1 MNESNDQKN
10 TDTSVQPEEKTLYQQ
25 KLEKERSNSISI
37 QKGAGILVGLT
48 LLLVIVIF
56 ILPLLV
62 QEDREDLPNQVVEEK
77 SILIPNQEILAQ
89 KPIAEALLSELLIK
103 IESLKLQGIL
113 FWGMEKWED
122 VLIVQQEGDS
132 AFIEQQ
138 YDLSAGR
145 YREALQML
153 SDLEISIPD
162 VLTNALKMGQSS
174 ILSGNENDAIAN
186 FEIALAID
194 GNNIEAKL
202 GLDRALKLDQV
213 LERTQRGQTE
223 FAMGSYEPAI
233 QSFEDALLIDP
244 DWEPAINGLAQSKQS
259 YADNLFQESLSKGY
273 RSLNDESF
281 DEAESLF
288 DQALSIRPNSEEALQ
303 ALDELNLKRI
313 ASLTKS
319 LKYKGLIAEVNEEWN
334 QAKGFYQEI
343 LVIDANLEEVKE
355 SLSRVESRI
364 LLEAEMKSIIARSDA
379 YNDNKV
385 LGQAQALL
393 ETAKSIERIGP
404 KMEESIQKLDSLIQ
418 IALIPIEVIFES
430 DQFTEVTIFKVDQ
443 MGTFQQKIVSLR
455 PGIYTARGSRKGFKD
470 ETIRFRV
477 DPNKQNQRVKI
488 ICNKK
493 I

>member
-1 MNESNDQKN
+1 MNESIDQKN
-10 TDTSVQPEEKTLYQQ
+10 TDASVQPEEKTLYQQ
-25 KLEKERSNSISI
+25 KLEKEHSKSISV

-48 LLLVIVIF
+48 FLLITVLF
-56 ILPLLV
+56 ILPLLL
-62 QEDREDLPNQVVEEK
+62 QEDKEDLSNQEIEEK
-77 SILIPNQEILAQ
+77 PILIPNQDILAQ

-122 VLIVQQEGDS
+122 LLTVQQDGDS

-138 YDLSAGR
+138 YDVSADR

-153 SDLEISIPD
+153 SDMEVSIPD
-162 VLTNALKMGQSS
+162 VLTNALKLGQTS
-174 ILSGNENDAIAN
+174 ILAGNKNDAIEN

-194 GNNIEAKL
+194 GNNLDAKQ

-213 LERTQRGQTE
+213 LDRTQRGQTE
-223 FAMGSYEPAI
+223 FGMGSYERAI
-233 QSFEDALLIDP
+233 ESFEDALSIDP
-244 DWEPAINGLAQSKQS
+244 NWQAAIDGLAQSKKS
-259 YADNLFQESLSKGY
+259 YADELFQESLSKGY
-273 RSLNDESF
+273 QSLKDESF
-281 DEAESLF
+281 DDAKSLF
-288 DQALSIRPNSEEALQ
+288 DQALSIRPSSQEALQ

-319 LKYKGLIAEVNEEWN
+319 FKYKGLIAEVNEEWN
-334 QAKGFYQEI
+334 QAKGFYEEI
-343 LVIDANLEEVKE
+343 LVIDPNLEEVKD

-364 LLEAEMKSIIARSDA
+364 LLEAEMTSIIARSDA

-385 LGQAQALL
+385 LGQAQSLL

-404 KMEESIQKLDSLIQ
+404 KMEGSIQKLDSLIQ
-418 IALIPIEVIFES
+418 IALIPVDVIFES
-430 DQFTEVTIFKVDQ
+430 DELTEVTIFKVDQ
-443 MGTFQQKIVSLR
+443 MGTFQQKIVPLR

-477 DPNKQNQRVKI
+477 GPNKQNQRVRI

>member
-62 QEDREDLPNQVVEEK
+62 QEDREDLPNQVIEEK
-77 SILIPNQEILAQ
+77 TIFIPNQETLAQ

-477 DPNKQNQRVKI
+477 DPNKQNQRVEI

>member
-1 MNESNDQKN
+1 MNESIDQKN
-10 TDTSVQPEEKTLYQQ
+10 TDASVQTEEKTLYQQ
-25 KLEKERSNSISI
+25 KLEKEHSKSISVH
-37 QKGAGILVGLT
+37 KGAGILVGLT
-48 LLLVIVIF
+48 FLLVMVIF
-56 ILPLLV
+56 ILPLLL
-62 QEDREDLPNQVVEEK
+62 QEDKEDLSNQEIEEK
-77 SILIPNQEILAQ
+77 PILIPNQDILAQ

-122 VLIVQQEGDS
+122 LLTVQQDGDS

-138 YDLSAGR
+138 YDVSADR
-145 YREALQML
+145 YREGLQML
-153 SDLEISIPD
+153 SDMEVSIPD
-162 VLTNALKMGQSS
+162 VLTNALKLGQTS
-174 ILSGNENDAIAN
+174 ILAGNKNDAIAN

-194 GNNIEAKL
+194 GNNLDAKQ

-213 LERTQRGQTE
+213 LVRTQRGQTE
-223 FAMGSYEPAI
+223 FGMGSYERAI
-233 QSFEDALLIDP
+233 ESFEDALSIDP
-244 DWEPAINGLAQSKQS
+244 NWEPAIDGLARSKKS
-259 YADNLFQESLSKGY
+259 YADELFQESLSKGY
-273 RSLNDESF
+273 QSLNDESF
-281 DEAESLF
+281 DDAKSLF
-288 DQALSIRPNSEEALQ
+288 DQALSIRPSSQEALQ

-319 LKYKGLIAEVNEEWN
+319 FKYKGLIAEVNEEWN
-334 QAKGFYQEI
+334 QAKGFYEEI
-343 LVIDANLEEVKE
+343 LVIDPNLEEVKD

-364 LLEAEMKSIIARSDA
+364 LLEAEMTSIIARSDA

-404 KMEESIQKLDSLIQ
+404 KMEGSIQKLDSLIR
-418 IALIPIEVIFES
+418 IALIPVDVIFES
-430 DQFTEVTIFKVDQ
+430 DELTEVTIFKVDQ
-443 MGTFQQKIVSLR
+443 MGTFQQKIVPLR

-477 DPNKQNQRVKI
+477 GPNKQNQRVRI

>member
-10 TDTSVQPEEKTLYQQ
+10 TDASVQPEEKTLYQQ

-62 QEDREDLPNQVVEEK
+62 QEDREDLPNQLIEEK
-77 SILIPNQEILAQ
+77 STLIPNQEILAQ

>member
-1 MNESNDQKN
+1 MNESIDQKN

-62 QEDREDLPNQVVEEK
+62 QEDREDLPNQEIEEK

>member
-62 QEDREDLPNQVVEEK
+62 QEDREDLPNQVIEEK
-77 SILIPNQEILAQ
+77 TIFIPNQEILAQ

-488 ICNKK
+488 ICSKK

>member
-1 MNESNDQKN
+1 MRLRWDNHQFSVAMKNE
-10 TDTSVQPEEKTLYQQ
+10 
-25 KLEKERSNSISI
+25 
-37 QKGAGILVGLT
+37 
-48 LLLVIVIF
+48 
-56 ILPLLV
+56 
-62 QEDREDLPNQVVEEK
+62 
-77 SILIPNQEILAQ
+77 
-89 KPIAEALLSELLIK
+89 
-103 IESLKLQGIL
+103 
-113 FWGMEKWED
+113 
-122 VLIVQQEGDS
+122 
-132 AFIEQQ
+132 
-138 YDLSAGR
+138 
-145 YREALQML
+145 
-153 SDLEISIPD
+153 
-162 VLTNALKMGQSS
+162 
-174 ILSGNENDAIAN
+174 AIAN

-259 YADNLFQESLSKGY
+259 YADNLFQESLSKGF

-334 QAKGFYQEI
+334 QAKGLYQEI

>member
-62 QEDREDLPNQVVEEK
+62 QEDREDLPNQVIEEK

-223 FAMGSYEPAI
+223 FAMGNYEPAI

-488 ICNKK
+488 ICSKK

>member
-62 QEDREDLPNQVVEEK
+62 QEDREDLPNQVIEEK
-77 SILIPNQEILAQ
+77 TIFIPNQEILAQ

>member
-1 MNESNDQKN
+1 MNESIDQKN
-10 TDTSVQPEEKTLYQQ
+10 TDASVQPEEKTLYQQ
-25 KLEKERSNSISI
+25 KLEKEHSKSISV

-48 LLLVIVIF
+48 FLLVIVIF
-56 ILPLLV
+56 ILPLLL
-62 QEDREDLPNQVVEEK
+62 QEDKEDLSNQEIEEK
-77 SILIPNQEILAQ
+77 PILIPNQDILAQ

-113 FWGMEKWED
+113 FWGMERWED
-122 VLIVQQEGDS
+122 LLIVQQDGDS

-138 YDLSAGR
+138 YDVSANR

-153 SDLEISIPD
+153 SDMEVSIPD
-162 VLTNALKMGQSS
+162 VLANALKLGQTS
-174 ILSGNENDAIAN
+174 ILAGNKNDAIAN

-194 GNNIEAKL
+194 GNNLDAKQ

-213 LERTQRGQTE
+213 LVRTQRGQTE
-223 FAMGSYEPAI
+223 FGMGSYERAI
-233 QSFEDALLIDP
+233 ESFEDALSIDP
-244 DWEPAINGLAQSKQS
+244 NWQA
-259 YADNLFQESLSKGY
+259 ADELFQESLSKGY
-273 RSLNDESF
+273 QSLNDESF
-281 DEAESLF
+281 DDAKSLF
-288 DQALSIRPNSEEALQ
+288 DQALSIRPSSQEALQ

-319 LKYKGLIAEVNEEWN
+319 FKYKGLIAEVNEEWN
-334 QAKGFYQEI
+334 QAKGFYEEI
-343 LVIDANLEEVKE
+343 LVIDPNLEEVKD

-364 LLEAEMKSIIARSDA
+364 LLEAEMTSIIARSDA

-385 LGQAQALL
+385 LGQAQSLL

-404 KMEESIQKLDSLIQ
+404 KMEGSIQKLDSLIQ
-418 IALIPIEVIFES
+418 IALIPVDVIFES
-430 DQFTEVTIFKVDQ
+430 DELTEVTIFKVNQ
-443 MGTFQQKIVSLR
+443 MGTFQQKIVPLR

-477 DPNKQNQRVKI
+477 GPNKQNQRVRI